1 MNYEG
6 KSVFDL
12 SGGGGTVVVDPQVEK
27 NKNAIEQIGQMFFLG
42 AFPVD
47 ANLSSTGQTL
57 LSDLLGRFY
66 TNGYLPN
73 PGDFTIHNHFTPEF
87 LPLSE
92 IFGTA
97 YGMTWNRPAALLTD
111 SAVFDI
117 TVRASFFSR
126 PDAPIVVGLNIT
138 RKNGLTVVGSKQ
150 YKVRVYPPQV
160 TSIVFQYTLNLVEQV
175 DLTGIDNLEI
185 YTWGGL
191 DALMQLPITFVSATV
206 DENQIK
212 VFRLK

>member
-6 KSVFDL
+6 KNVFDL
-12 SGGGGTVVVDPQVEK
+12 SGGGTVVVDPQVEK
-27 NKNAIEQIGQMFFLG
+27 NKLAIEQIGQMFFLG

-57 LSDLLGRFY
+57 LSDNLTRFY
-66 TNGYLPN
+66 TNGYLSS
-73 PGDFTIHNHFTPEF
+73 PGAFIIHNHFSSEF
-87 LPLSE
+87 LPLSD
-92 IFGTA
+92 IFGSA

-138 RKNGLTVVGSKQ
+138 RRNAQGFIASKQ

-160 TSIVFQYTLNLVEQV
+160 TSRVFQYTLNLVEQV
-175 DLTGIDNLEI
+175 DLVGIDSLEI

-191 DALMQLPITFVSATV
+191 DAALQLPVTFVSATV

-212 VFRLK
+212 VFRIK

>member
-12 SGGGGTVVVDPQVEK
+12 GGGGGNDPQVEK

-47 ANLSSTGQTL
+47 ANLSSAGQTL
-57 LSDLLGRFY
+57 LSDFLGRFY

-73 PGDFTIHNHFTPEF
+73 ANDFIIHNHFTSEF
-87 LPLSE
+87 LPLSD
-92 IFGTA
+92 IFGSP
-97 YGMTWNRPAALLTD
+97 YGTTWNRPAALLTD
-111 SAVFDI
+111 SVVFDI

-126 PDAPIVVGLNIT
+126 TDAPIVVGLNIT

-150 YKVRVYPPQV
+150 YKVRVFPPQV
-160 TSIVFQYTLNLVEQV
+160 TSVVFQYTLNIVEQV
-175 DLTGIDNLEI
+175 DLDGVDNLEI

-191 DALMQLPITFVSATV
+191 AAQMQLPVTFVSATV